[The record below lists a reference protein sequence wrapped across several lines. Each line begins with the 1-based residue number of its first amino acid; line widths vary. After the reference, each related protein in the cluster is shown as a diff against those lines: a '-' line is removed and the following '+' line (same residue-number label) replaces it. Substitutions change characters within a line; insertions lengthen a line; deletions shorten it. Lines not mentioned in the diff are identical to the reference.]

1 MRCSTASL
9 EPPPTGWSTART
21 RTPATDIV
29 PSSATTTDTERWR
42 VGWSTETEPDGG
54 SWSVVGGATGGGRRW
69 WAGRPGA
76 VVAVVDDVVS
86 TGASLRASL
95 ALLRRAGAEPVVV
108 VLSGADRVDPE
119 KLGRH
124 MGTARVARADPD
136 AVRAATGFP
145 IGGVSPVA
153 HGARVVVDRGLA
165 AHEAIWAAAGTPRA
179 VFRTSFSELLAA
191 VPGASVAD
199 VRAGSRG
206 AAPGG

>member
-1 MRCSTASL
+1 MHASARRVQAALRAAGSSAVVVELPASAGTAAQAAASL
-9 EPPPTGWSTART
+9 GV
-21 RTPATDIV
+21 D
-29 PSSATTTDTERWR
+29 
-42 VGWSTETEPDGG
+42 VG
-54 SWSVVGGATGGGRRW
+54 AI
-69 WAGRPGA
+69 AK
-76 VVAVVDDVVS
+76 
-86 TGASLRASL
+86 SLVFL
-95 ALLRRAGAEPVVV
+95 AGAEPVVV

-124 MGTARVARADPD
+124 LKTAHVARADPD